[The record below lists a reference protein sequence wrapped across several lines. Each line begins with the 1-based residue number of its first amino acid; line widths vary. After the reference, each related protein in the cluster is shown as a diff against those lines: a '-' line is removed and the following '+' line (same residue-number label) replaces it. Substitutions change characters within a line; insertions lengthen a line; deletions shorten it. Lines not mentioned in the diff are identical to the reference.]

1 MYTTKITVDL
11 SGRFPPDLVY
21 AKQGDVAARQV
32 EVSFLDNGVVY
43 TIPQGTTARI
53 RVTKPDK
60 TYVFNDCTISGNVV
74 TAPLTAQTLAAAGE
88 ALADIALY
96 QGEDVLL
103 SCSCFRLMISPRAGS
118 DNAAE
123 SSDEFGAL
131 DKLLQEAETSIPA
144 ATEAAEEANAA
155 AGAANSA
162 ANTANTAANSANSA
176 ATAANSAANAANTA
190 ADAANEAADAANE
203 AAEAANEAADAA
215 NAAAGGEI
223 SSKIISFVE
232 AEIRENIQSGETT
245 AEIAGK
251 IQKWLSDLEVYLT
264 GVTGPVQERI
274 YVSGNVLY
282 IPGESAE

>member
-1 MYTTKITVDL
+1 M
-11 SGRFPPDLVY
+11 VY
-21 AKQGDVAARQV
+21 AKQGDANARRV
-32 EVSFLDNGVVY
+32 DIGLLDHGTLYAITDGV
-43 TIPQGTTARI
+43 TAR
-53 RVTKPDK
+53 VWVKKPD
-60 TYVFNDCTISGNVV
+60 G
-74 TAPLTAQTLAAAGE
+74 TAVWNNAIVSDNRVIVDLTSQMLAAVGD
-88 ALADIALY
+88 ALAEIALY
-96 QGEDVLL
+96 SGGEQIL
-103 SCSCFRLMISPRAGS
+103 SCSVFTLRVEKNVRSEQAVES
-118 DNAAE
+118 DN
-123 SSDEFGAL
+123 EFGAL
-131 DKLLQEAETSIPA
+131 DTLVQQAEISIPA
-144 ATEAAEEANAA
+144 AQQAAEEANQAAADANQAATASNSAADDANQAADSANTA
-155 AGAANSA
+155 AGAANTAVQA
-162 ANTANTAANSANSA
+162 AQQ
-176 ATAANSAANAANTA
+176 ATA
-190 ADAANEAADAANE
+190 DANE